1 MTTPTNPS
9 PVNPTPVLW
18 HASIHSTQD
27 LLTHLEPLIVA
38 SNRVPACA
46 NEHGPG
52 RRDAATGHPGEGAI
66 RRAGDGLSCLARLSE
81 RIGLRWNAYPQ
92 SRMCSACAASWAL
105 QVARNHLIDA
115 RHEEIPPKPATTKA
129 TKERP

>member
-1 MTTPTNPS
+1 MSAST
-9 PVNPTPVLW
+9 TPVLW

-46 NEHGPG
+46 NEHEPG

-66 RRAGDGLSCLARLSE
+66 RRAGDGLSCLARLSQK
-81 RIGLRWNAYPQ
+81 IGLRWNDYPQ

-115 RHEEIPPKPATTKA
+115 RRGEILATATPTTP

>member
-1 MTTPTNPS
+1 MSAST
-9 PVNPTPVLW
+9 TPVLW

-46 NEHGPG
+46 NEPNEQSGQ
-52 RRDAATGHPGEGAI
+52 
-66 RRAGDGLSCLARLSE
+66 SCLARLSQ
-81 RIGLRWNAYPQ
+81 RIGLRWNDYPQ

-105 QVARNHLIDA
+105 QVARNHLLDA
-115 RHEEIPPKPATTKA
+115 RRGEILATATPTTKA

>member
-1 MTTPTNPS
+1 MSAST
-9 PVNPTPVLW
+9 TPVLW

-46 NEHGPG
+46 DENKK
-52 RRDAATGHPGEGAI
+52 T
-66 RRAGDGLSCLARLSE
+66 SCLARLSE
-81 RIGLRWNAYPQ
+81 KIGLQWNDYPQ
-92 SRMCSACAASWAL
+92 SKMCSACAASWAL
-105 QVARNHLIDA
+105 QVARNHLLDA
-115 RHEEIPPKPATTKA
+115 RRGEILATATPTTKTT

>member
-66 RRAGDGLSCLARLSE
+66 RRAGDGLSCLARLSQ
-81 RIGLRWNAYPQ
+81 RIGLRWSDYRQ
-92 SRMCSACAASWAL
+92 SRMCSACAASWAP
-105 QVARNHLIDA
+105 QGARNHPSHA
-115 RHEEIPPKPATTKA
+115 RQEEIPPTATATPTTK
-129 TKERP
+129 EQP